1 MAGPEIVTQ
10 SLKLTPFLGS
20 DAAVFFEYRSDSEV
34 CQYQSWAPGSIDDAL
49 HFINGLQSVAFDT
62 PGTWFQLAVRLRESD
77 LLIGDLGVHF
87 PADDP
92 RQAEVG
98 FTVAP
103 RHQRR
108 GFAAEA
114 VKGLLD
120 HLFGPLG
127 KHRVFASVDPRNEA
141 SIALLKRVGMRQE
154 AHFRES
160 LWFKGKW
167 VDDLVFGILE
177 SEWKGRSSCSRSPA

>member
-1 MAGPEIVTQ
+1 MAGPEIITQ
-10 SLKLTPFLGS
+10 RLKLTPLLAG
-20 DAAVFFEYRSDSEV
+20 DAGAFFEYRSDAEV
-34 CQYQSWAPGSIDDAL
+34 CRYQSWAPGYIDDAL
-49 HFINGLQSVAFDT
+49 SFINGLQSVTFDT
-62 PGTWFQLAVRLRESD
+62 PGTWFQLAVRVRESD

-87 PADDP
+87 PADHP
-92 RQAEVG
+92 RQVEVG

-103 RHQRR
+103 GHQRR
-108 GFAAEA
+108 GFGAEA
-114 VKGLLD
+114 VTALLG

-154 AHFRES
+154 AHFLKS
-160 LWFKGKW
+160 LWLKGEW

-177 SEWKGRSSCSRSPA
+177 TEWAAASRHAP